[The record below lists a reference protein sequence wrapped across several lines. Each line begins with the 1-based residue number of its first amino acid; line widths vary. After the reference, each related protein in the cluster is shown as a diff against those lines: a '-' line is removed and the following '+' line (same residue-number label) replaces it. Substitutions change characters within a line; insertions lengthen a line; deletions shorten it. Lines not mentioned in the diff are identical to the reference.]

1 MLNKLRGWARV
12 ALTALAALAVLTTGG
27 ALAGCA
33 SSTHVV
39 ATEKPGTYTVA
50 ASAAGGRMAWA
61 RAHAEALNE
70 ARDYCER
77 LGMQS
82 SINEESVSGVA
93 MLTTHASSVNF
104 ECHPKF

>member
-1 MLNKLRGWARV
+1 MLNKLRDWARV
-12 ALTALAALAVLTTGG
+12 ALTALAVLAVLATGG

-39 ATEKPGTYTVA
+39 ATDKPGTYTVA

>member
-1 MLNKLRGWARV
+1 MLNKLRDWARV
-12 ALTALAALAVLTTGG
+12 ALAALAIGG

-39 ATEKPGTYTVA
+39 ATDKPGTYTVA
-50 ASAAGGRMAWA
+50 ASATGGRMAWA
-61 RAHAEALNE
+61 RAHGEALNE

-82 SINEESVSGVA
+82 SVKEESVSGVA
-93 MLTTHASSVNF
+93 MLTTHASSPNF